1 MTRRDPYL
9 AFCFR
14 VTITDAGL
22 NESTGLFK
30 SVSGLEVETEV
41 VDFKEGGVNDY
52 THKLA
57 GGTKFK
63 NIVLKRG
70 FSGSEFTNWRKKW
83 ESDKPSAA
91 GQRLHRAA
99 RHQEQLRREVAVRGW
114 LAVQVVALGVRREQE
129 RGLDRDPRDRA
140 PRHPAHA
147 VTEVIRRTA

>member
-41 VDFKEGGVNDY
+41 VDFKEGGVNDM
-52 THKLA
+52 THKLV

-70 FSGSEFTNWRKKW
+70 FSGNEFANWWKQWQAPSAKPQRVSGTIEQLDTQGGVKAAWQFVGGWPCKYEVSEFDASKNEVTI
-83 ESDKPSAA
+83 ETLEIA
-91 GQRLHRAA
+91 
-99 RHQEQLRREVAVRGW
+99 HQ
-114 LAVQVVALGVRREQE
+114 
-129 RGLDRDPRDRA
+129 GLTKT
-140 PRHPAHA
+140 
-147 VTEVIRRTA
+147 V

>member
-14 VTITDAGL
+14 VTISDAGL

-41 VDFKEGGVNDY
+41 VDFKEGGVNEY
-52 THKLA
+52 THKLV

-83 ESDKPSAA
+83 ESGK
-91 GQRLHRAA
+91 A
-99 RHQEQLRREVAVRGW
+99 RVTGFIEQLDTKNNCVAKWQFVEGWPAKWSLSEFDASKNEVSIETLEIAHHGITR
-114 LAVQVVALGVRREQE
+114 VQ
-129 RGLDRDPRDRA
+129 
-140 PRHPAHA
+140 
-147 VTEVIRRTA
+147 

>member
-14 VTITDAGL
+14 VTISDAGL

-41 VDFKEGGVNDY
+41 VDFKEGGVNEY

-70 FSGSEFTNWRKKW
+70 FSGSEFTNWRKTW
-83 ESDKPSAA
+83 ESGKKRVD
-91 GQRLHRAA
+91 GFI
-99 RHQEQLRREVAVRGW
+99 EQLDTKNVCVAKWQFVSGWPAKWSLSEFDASKNEVSIETLEIAHHGIKR
-114 LAVQVVALGVRREQE
+114 VQ
-129 RGLDRDPRDRA
+129 
-140 PRHPAHA
+140 
-147 VTEVIRRTA
+147 

>member
-83 ESDKPSAA
+83 ESGKVRV
-91 GQRLHRAA
+91 GGFI
-99 RHQEQLRREVAVRGW
+99 EQLDTKNNCVAKWEFVKGWPAKWSLSEFDASKNEVSIETLEIAHHGIKR
-114 LAVQVVALGVRREQE
+114 VQ
-129 RGLDRDPRDRA
+129 
-140 PRHPAHA
+140 
-147 VTEVIRRTA
+147 